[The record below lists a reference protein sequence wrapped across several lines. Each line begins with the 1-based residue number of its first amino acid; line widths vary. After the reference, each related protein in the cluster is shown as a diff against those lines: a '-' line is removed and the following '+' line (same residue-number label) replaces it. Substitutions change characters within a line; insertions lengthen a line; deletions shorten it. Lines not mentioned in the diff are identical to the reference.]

1 MLKQWL
7 PGKRYLFRELLPRA
21 IVLTVTFKFILP
33 LVPFHLFEFHGGMG
47 LATVLGLLYTAMFS
61 AFGAYLMG
69 AEVVQKFME
78 EHQRDWWFIPAN
90 LLLVFSVPAAALFL
104 TALVLP
110 GNFILTGAWSVVAGS
125 VILNVACALTHDY
138 RAAV

>member
-1 MLKQWL
+1 
-7 PGKRYLFRELLPRA
+7 
-21 IVLTVTFKFILP
+21 
-33 LVPFHLFEFHGGMG
+33 
-47 LATVLGLLYTAMFS
+47 LLYTAMFS